1 MNESSKI
8 SFLDIVRAQRRH
20 GNCTLLGVGPM
31 SKNCV
36 DTIIEIANERLV
48 PMLLIPSRRQVECR
62 EFGGGYVNGWS
73 TEEFAEYV
81 RERDRFGYT
90 VLCRDHGGPWQN
102 TFEVEGEF
110 GLGEAMA
117 SAKRSYE
124 VDILSDFKV
133 IHLDPSIDPFEDPDI
148 DEVLRRMFELLDFCV
163 SVARTYGKEI
173 YFEVGTEETAG
184 RIQDMRDFE
193 YFLNGTREF
202 CEERQYGL
210 PVFAVGQTG
219 TLVKETTNVGTFQ
232 IPFRTPGVL
241 PPEVHIP
248 RLVKMTEA
256 YGFVLKEHN
265 ADYLPDDVMEQHPKL
280 GIHAANIAPQLGVV
294 ETTVILKICDRVEM
308 TKEKERFIRLV
319 VESNK
324 WMKWMMPDSAADD
337 FQKCVIAGHY
347 VFSTPEFKEINHE
360 LDYRAKSL
368 GIDLDSEIR
377 SELKALIVGFAK
389 KFNLLDLEVVRE

>member
-1 MNESSKI
+1 MNQNSKI

-31 SKNCV
+31 SKNSV
-36 DTIIEIANERLV
+36 DTVIEIANERFV
-48 PMLLIPSRRQVECR
+48 PILLIPSRRQVECS
-62 EFGGGYVNGWS
+62 EFGGGYVNSWT

-90 VLCRDHGGPWQN
+90 ILCRDHGGPWQA

-110 GLGEAMA
+110 GLEEAMA

-133 IHLDPSIDPFEDPDI
+133 IHLDPSLDPFGNPDI
-148 DEVLRRMFELLDFCV
+148 DEVLRRMFELMDFCV
-163 SVARTYGKEI
+163 GVARTNGRQI
-173 YFEVGTEETAG
+173 YFEVGTEETDG
-184 RIQDMRDFE
+184 RIQDLNDFE
-193 YFLNGTREF
+193 YFINSTREF
-202 CEERQYGL
+202 CEDRQYDL

-219 TLVKETTNVGTFQ
+219 TLVKETANVGVFQ
-232 IPFRTPGVL
+232 SHFRTPGVMPAEL
-241 PPEVHIP
+241 HIP
-248 RLVKMTEA
+248 WLVKVTESN
-256 YGFVLKEHN
+256 GFMLKEHN
-265 ADYLPDDVMEQHPKL
+265 ADYLPDDIMVQHPKL

-294 ETTVILKICDRVEM
+294 ETTTILRICDRIEA
-308 TKEKERFIRLV
+308 TKEKEHFIRLGV
-319 VESNK
+319 DSQK
-324 WMKWMMPDSAADD
+324 WMKWMMPNSTADD

-347 VFSTPEFKEINHE
+347 VFSTPAFKEINHE

-368 GIDLDSEIR
+368 GIDLGAEIR
-377 SELKALIVGFAK
+377 SELKSLVLGFAK